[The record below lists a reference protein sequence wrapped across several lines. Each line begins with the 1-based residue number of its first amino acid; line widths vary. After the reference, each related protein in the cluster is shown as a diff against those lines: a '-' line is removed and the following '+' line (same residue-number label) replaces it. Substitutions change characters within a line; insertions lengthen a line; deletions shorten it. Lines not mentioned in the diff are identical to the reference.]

1 MHNSIQIIGN
11 LGRDPEQRKSR
22 ANGSPFTLLSVATR
36 RSWKNAEGEWQSR
49 TDWHRV
55 LCFSRLGD
63 TATTLRRG
71 DQVFVTGL
79 LASSR
84 YDREIGKGNNSETL
98 KLTSWQ
104 IRASVVRKL
113 SRTAKQP
120 EATASGSSSQDTTA
134 APF

>member
-1 MHNSIQIIGN
+1 MHNSIQMIGN

-22 ANGSPFTLLSVATR
+22 ANGSPFTLLSVATK
-36 RSWKNAEGEWQSR
+36 RSWKNAQGEWQSK

-55 LCFSRLGD
+55 VCFNRLSD
-63 TATTLRRG
+63 TASTLRRG
-71 DQVFVTGL
+71 DQVFVAGL

-84 YDREIGKGNNSETL
+84 YQREIRKGNKPEAL

-104 IRASVVRKL
+104 IRAGVVRRL
-113 SRTAKQP
+113 NRTAREP
-120 EATASGSSSQDTTA
+120 GATPSDSSRDATA

>member
-11 LGRDPEQRKSR
+11 LGRDPERRESR

-36 RSWKNAEGEWQSR
+36 RAWKNTQGEWQSR

-55 LCFSRLGD
+55 VCFNRLSD

-71 DQVFVTGL
+71 DQVFVEGL
-79 LASSR
+79 LVSSR
-84 YDREIGKGNNSETL
+84 YDREIDKGNQPKTL

-104 IRASVVRKL
+104 IRASAIRKL
-113 SRTAKQP
+113 NRTAKEP
-120 EATASGSSSQDTTA
+120 EATASGSSQEATA
-134 APF
+134 TPF

>member
-11 LGRDPEQRKSR
+11 LGRDPEQQKSR
-22 ANGSPFTLLSVATR
+22 GNGAPFTLLSIATK
-36 RSWKNAEGEWQSR
+36 RSWKNAEGEWQSK

-55 LCFSRLGD
+55 VCFNRLGD
-63 TATTLRRG
+63 TAMTLRRG
-71 DQVFVTGL
+71 DQVFVAGL

-84 YDREIGKGNNSETL
+84 YDREIGKGKKPDTL

-113 SRTAKQP
+113 NRTAKEP
-120 EATASGSSSQDTTA
+120 EATASGSSQDAPA

>member
-1 MHNSIQIIGN
+1 MHNSIQMIGN

-22 ANGSPFTLLSVATR
+22 ANGSPFTLLSIATK
-36 RSWKNAEGEWQSR
+36 RSWKNAEGEWQSK

-55 LCFSRLGD
+55 VCFNRLGH

-71 DQVFVTGL
+71 DQVFVAGL

-84 YDREIGKGNNSETL
+84 YDREIGAANNPETL

-113 SRTAKQP
+113 NRTTKES
-120 EATASGSSSQDTTA
+120 EATASGSSQEATA